1 MTDRNPPTNPAAGT
15 DRRLLNLFDLVL
27 AEVYRQTIRNCGGE
41 IWEANGVVSWASSL
55 HQASPAYANGVMRM
69 SRLMSP
75 REVLGITAQFFRA
88 RGHEYTLMVR
98 ADDRALWMEI
108 ERAGW
113 VMSTE
118 QAALVMAEPP
128 VEVEPREGV
137 EVRRVKDPSGMLDF
151 CAVVTAGLG
160 PDPDIRRLVNLVL
173 RRIQALLGPTK
184 AAFLAYDQ
192 GTAAASALSML
203 IDGVAFIGWICTR
216 SEHRR
221 QGLATAV
228 TTAAVLAGFEQG
240 ATMAAVLS
248 PPSALP
254 MLSPMGFEEIGRYR
268 EYVFPPPT
276 GPGAASSP

>member
-1 MTDRNPPTNPAAGT
+1 MS

-27 AEVYRQTIRNCGGE
+27 AEVHRQTIRNCGGE

-55 HQASPAYANGVMRM
+55 RQASPAYANGVMRLG
-69 SRLMSP
+69 RLMSP
-75 REVLGITAQFFRA
+75 REVMGITARFFGV
-88 RGHEYTLMVR
+88 RGHGYTVMVR

-137 EVRRVKDPSGMLDF
+137 EVRQVKDPSGMFDF
-151 CAVVTAGLG
+151 CGVASDGFGEYEDMRPV
-160 PDPDIRRLVNLVL
+160 VNLLL

-184 AAFLAYDQ
+184 AGFVVYEEGIATACALA
-192 GTAAASALSML
+192 MV
-203 IDGVAFIGWICTR
+203 IDGVAFIGWICTKP
-216 SEHRR
+216 EHRR

-228 TTAAVLAGFEQG
+228 TAAAIHAGFEQG

-254 MLSPMGFEEIGRYR
+254 MLAPMGFEEIGRYR
-268 EYVFPPPT
+268 EYVISPPP
-276 GPGAASSP
+276 G

>member
-1 MTDRNPPTNPAAGT
+1 MTDRNPPTNPAAGRRPPATGT

-27 AEVYRQTIRNCGGE
+27 ARGLPPDHPQLRGE

-118 QAALVMAEPP
+118 QAALLMAEPP

-151 CAVVTAGLG
+151 CGVASAGLG
-160 PDPDIRRLVNLVL
+160 GDGDIRPVVNLLL

-184 AAFLAYDQ
+184 AGFVAYDE
-192 GTAAASALSML
+192 GTAARPVHLRWSSTASHSS
-203 IDGVAFIGWICTR
+203 DGYAPSPST
-216 SEHRR
+216 
-221 QGLATAV
+221 
-228 TTAAVLAGFEQG
+228 G
-240 ATMAAVLS
+240 AKGS
-248 PPSALP
+248 PP
-254 MLSPMGFEEIGRYR
+254 R
-268 EYVFPPPT
+268 
-276 GPGAASSP
+276 